1 MRILRIE
8 SLPPKSEAWIDA
20 DEVMLHACFQ
30 ILRDCVEREHVDT
43 QCNYE
48 SHRESVDEVRFLYN
62 WWLDR
67 IDRIPT
73 EAQDA
78 EDDLMLLRLMKIRG
92 FLWT

>member
-8 SLPPKSEAWIDA
+8 SLPPKSEAWIDR

-30 ILRDCVEREHVDT
+30 LLRDCVEKEHVDT
-43 QCNYE
+43 HCSYE
-48 SHRESVDEVRFLYN
+48 FHMELVDEVRALYN

-67 IDRIPT
+67 IKKVPT
-73 EAQDA
+73 EGQDA